1 MLRLLALI
9 LALFVFGCA
18 GHDAGSAVEVTAAS
32 RSARAR
38 LWPTVDAI
46 VHSFAREHG
55 FRLWHERKKQP
66 RFQTYSEYYS
76 AISLVVFPDTDSIR
90 IEISETGVSF
100 PSQKQRSILRG
111 LRERLEAAGLVVTRT
126 EPHIIVTF

>member
-1 MLRLLALI
+1 MHRLLVFI
-9 LALFVFGCA
+9 LPLFVIGCA

-32 RSARAR
+32 QTARAR

-46 VHSFAREHG
+46 VRSFAREHG
-55 FRLWHERKKQP
+55 FRLGHERKKQP
-66 RFQTYSEYYS
+66 RFQTYVEYYS
-76 AISLVVFPDTDSIR
+76 AMSLIVSPDTDSVR

-100 PSQKQRSILRG
+100 PSSMHRRIRRG